1 LAHGSKTEKGEVM
14 RLMMLRLS
22 LLLLFLLNFNFAF
35 GEFKAKNVFIVVG
48 DQFRHDESFGDRT
61 HQYIPH
67 LWNDLVPQG
76 STCVTF
82 YGNPSFMVKV
92 HLATITGS
100 WKDVRRLKPQET
112 PDQPTMFEY
121 YRKGLKKGLESCYLI
136 TSKPEFNFMSYS
148 NHEEYGEDYKA
159 DFELTK
165 QPNNDTELYEKLV
178 AKMKKNHPQL
188 VFVILG
194 GAKSFNKKKR
204 PEEVER
210 YRKNLKE
217 MDNNVFKIWGAIQ
230 ADETYKDKTDLFF
243 LNDHGDL
250 IDHEDCDDECKRY
263 LVIVAIGP
271 DIKQKFESKDKYRQ
285 VNICPTVGKILN
297 FPTPYVS
304 KDAEV
309 MTDFFRNK

>member
-1 LAHGSKTEKGEVM
+1 MTVRGK
-14 RLMMLRLS
+14 RLIFIV
-22 LLLLFLLNFNFAF
+22 LLCFVNSAF
-35 GEFKAKNVFIVVG
+35 VYGEFKAKNVFIVVG

-76 STCVTF
+76 SLCVTI

-100 WKDVRRLKPQET
+100 WKDVRRLKPQDF

-121 YRKGLKKGLESCYLI
+121 YRKGLGKSLESCYLI
-136 TSKPEFNFMSYS
+136 TSKKEFNFMNYS

-159 DFELTK
+159 NFELTK
-165 QPNNDTELYEKLV
+165 QPNNDDELYEKLV
-178 AKMKKNHPQL
+178 AYMKKNHPQL

-194 GAKSFNKKKR
+194 GAKSFNKIKR
-204 PEEVER
+204 PAEVER
-210 YRKNLKE
+210 YRKNLAA
-217 MDNNVFKIWGAIQ
+217 MDNTIYKIWGAIQ
-230 ADETYKDKTDLFF
+230 QDGVYKDKTDFFF

-263 LVIVAIGP
+263 LVILAIGP
-271 DIKQKFESKDKYRQ
+271 DIKQKFQSTDKYRQ

-309 MTDFFRNK
+309 MTDFFLNK